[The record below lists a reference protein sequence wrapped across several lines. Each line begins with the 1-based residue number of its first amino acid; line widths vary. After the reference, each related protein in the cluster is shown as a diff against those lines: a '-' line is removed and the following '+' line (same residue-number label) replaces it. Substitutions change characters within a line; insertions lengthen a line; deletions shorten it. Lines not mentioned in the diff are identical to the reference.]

1 MATTTESESKPKLEV
16 LPNQYDGWDVKH
28 ENTADAISNHPTKEQ
43 AVEAAHKIAE
53 HEDGGA
59 EVVVKERAEEPVSD
73 SGRGMKFYF
82 LVLLGLLAL
91 VTLIIVIVSAIG
103 GTTEFGANDAIK
115 GEGTVLSPLLTLP
128 GS

>member
-1 MATTTESESKPKLEV
+1 VAEKPKIEV

-53 HEDGGA
+53 HEDSEP
-59 EVVVKERAEEPVSD
+59 EVVVKDHAEEPVSD
-73 SGRGMKFYF
+73 EGRGMKFYF
-82 LVLLGLLAL
+82 VVLLGLLLL

-103 GTTEFGANDAIK
+103 GGTEFGADDANK
-115 GEGTVLSPLLTLP
+115 GEGTILSPLLTLL
-128 GS
+128 G